1 MNIQYLA
8 FIRLPTEKAHGVQ
21 IMKTC
26 EALARGGV
34 HIELV
39 VPGRR
44 THITEDPFHYYGVSP
59 TFTITEL
66 NTPDWVWL
74 GRIGYGASLM
84 WFSELVKF
92 RKSFWKAD
100 VVYSRDAGVLLQYV
114 LLGRKLVYEA
124 HTKPTLVSRFVARRA
139 YRVIAISEAL
149 RDAYILHGVDPS
161 RIVCAHDAVDPHTFM
176 VSESREVVR
185 QKLGIPQ
192 GVIVAMYVG
201 RIDSAKGVSALA
213 RAAVYLPDAYKVV
226 IIGAGPDRETLVREC
241 PKALFVQETPY
252 RDLPFVLS
260 AADILVAPNSK
271 QDQDA
276 ALYTSPLKAYAYL
289 AAKKPIIASDVPSLK
304 AVFGDHVRYVT
315 PDDSDAL
322 AQAIRDPLALTAIP
336 NIEPRSW
343 DDRAQEILATLI

>member
-26 EALARGGV
+26 EALARGGT

-44 THITEDPFHYYGVSP
+44 THITEDPFQYYGVSP

-74 GRIGYGASLM
+74 GRIGYGASLL

-92 RKSFWKAD
+92 RKSFWKTD
-100 VVYSRDAGVLLQYV
+100 VVYSRDASVLLQYV

-149 RDAYILHGVDPS
+149 RAAYVSIGVNPQS
-161 RIVCAHDAVDPHTFM
+161 ISVAHDGIDPKPFQEVHDGVAVR
-176 VSESREVVR
+176 RE
-185 QKLGIPQ
+185 LGIPTDK
-192 GVIVAMYVG
+192 VVALYVG
-201 RIDSAKGVSALA
+201 RVDVQKG
-213 RAAVYLPDAYKVV
+213 AATMAQASQHLPDTHQIV
-226 IIGAGPDRETLVREC
+226 IIGGGPIWDLLKRKY
-241 PKALFVQETPY
+241 PKALFLPETPY
-252 RDLPFVLS
+252 RRLPEVLS
-260 AADILVAPNSK
+260 AADILVAPNSAG
-271 QDQDA
+271 DIDA
-276 ALYTSPLKAYAYL
+276 SQYTSPLKAFAYL
-289 AAKKPIIASDVPSLK
+289 AVKKPIIASDVPSLR
-304 AVFGDHVRYVT
+304 AIFGDTVRYAR
-315 PDDSDAL
+315 PDDADDL
-322 AQAIRDPLALTAIP
+322 AREILNPNTLSRIP
-336 NIEPRSW
+336 DTQPYTW
-343 DDRAQEILATLI
+343 DDRAREILATLI